1 MFNSVIHVL
10 SGHGR
15 IPAHRAFMGLNS
27 FYYSSLEY
35 FFVLFFFFIQPNTQ
49 CFLGFYSVLDI
60 VSTLCWTLWEAPG
73 VPGEQ
78 SRCGLDHYSL
88 METLLF
94 VK

>member
-35 FFVLFFFFIQPNTQ
+35 FFVLFFFSFSQTPSA
-49 CFLGFYSVLDI
+49 FW
-60 VSTLCWTLWEAPG
+60 VSTLCWTLFLLCAG
-73 VPGEQ
+73 H
-78 SRCGLDHYSL
+78 CGKHRGYLVSKADVVL
-88 METLLF
+88 TII
-94 VK
+94 V